1 MKIKILVLILL
12 INISQISFG
21 QKGLTFSLGFGSQAM
36 IAGDFKSFTHGYNDV
51 LKSQIDKKMHLN
63 GIPLSYQFGVN
74 LFLSEK
80 FGMGFNYSY
89 SRFDF
94 RATFNSKES
103 RDIVIKYGTPL
114 DFGMLYKV
122 GKTNYLSFRFGFATS
137 SIISEYIYP
146 DGTRSI
152 NKGMPLNGVYST
164 FGSFYRFDF
173 IIGAIKNLKLTVG
186 ITLFRGSS
194 DYNDKNYAKGL
205 GDGDFFMFPKDYQTY
220 NDLYN
225 QGTLY
230 DFPIEKTLMMKSTQ
244 INIGVIYF
252 INLVK

>member
-1 MKIKILVLILL
+1 MQLKIITLFTLFNLCL
-12 INISQISFG
+12 YSYG
-21 QKGLTFSLGFGSQAM
+21 QKGLTLSFGCGSQTM
-36 IAGDFKSFTHGYNDV
+36 IAGDFKVFMNGYNDI
-51 LKSQIDKKMHLN
+51 LKSQIDKKMNLN
-63 GIPLSYQFGVN
+63 GIPISYQFGVN

-89 SRFDF
+89 SRFDY
-94 RATFNSKES
+94 RCTFNSRES

-122 GKTNYLSFRFGFATS
+122 GKSNYLSFRFGFATS
-137 SIISEYIYP
+137 SLISEYMYP

-164 FGSFYRFDF
+164 FGSFYRLDL
-173 IIGAIKNLKLTVG
+173 IIGAIKNLKLTTG
-186 ITLFRGSS
+186 ITLYRGSS

-230 DFPIEKTLMMKSTQ
+230 DFPIEKTLMLKSTQ
-244 INIGVIYF
+244 ISIGVIYF